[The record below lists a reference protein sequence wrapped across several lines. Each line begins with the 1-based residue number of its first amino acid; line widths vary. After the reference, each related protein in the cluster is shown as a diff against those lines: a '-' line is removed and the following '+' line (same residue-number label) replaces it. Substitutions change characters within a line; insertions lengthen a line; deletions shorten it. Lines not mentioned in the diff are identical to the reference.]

1 MGGITS
7 TFKNNLSRLKQ
18 HGCLTRE
25 ANRFHMYSLQ
35 GNVSHGAQTQK
46 MFLLTNKGTSVTG
59 A

>member
-7 TFKNNLSRLKQ
+7 TFKNILSSLKQ

-25 ANRFHMYSLQ
+25 ANGFYMYSLQ
-35 GNVSHGAQTQK
+35 GNMSHGAQTGK